1 MLKKMSKKKKI
12 IIGVGLVVIIGFI
25 AASVILGSKNKAS
38 AIPPQI
44 TELQKTD
51 ISNYINVSGTV
62 KSSDSKNVYTTLSYQ
77 VKKVN
82 VKVGDTVKAGDVLA
96 ELDID
101 SLQKDVQAADETNK
115 VSEVTKKLDLQSKRT
130 NYENSK
136 YLFDHGMNS
145 EILAAKN
152 GLEAAEIDLKAKQ
165 DAYDFSKFQFD
176 NGELSDQDLKTASNN
191 LITAK
196 SNLEKAKA
204 AIKSTERSVKASLKS
219 TESDLIA
226 SEANFNNQSSKITLE
241 KQRKMLKD
249 GKVVSPISGTITL
262 INAIVGNSSAGVLF
276 VVERPDVLEISTLV
290 KEVDV
295 AKVVPNLNVNI
306 KSDST
311 GEKIIKGVVVSVAPA
326 AKKGANAETVT
337 STDVT
342 FETKVKVLD
351 QNTGL
356 RIGANARLSVIL
368 EEKKNVYAVAYES
381 IMENSPGKK
390 TIFIVDGKGKTG
402 VVKEIPVTTGLET
415 DFYTEI
421 IGKDLKDG
429 LKIISNPA
437 DFKVG
442 ATVSLN

>member
-262 INAIVGNSSAGVLF
+262 VNAIVGNSSAGVLF

-342 FETKVKVLD
+342 FETKGKVLD